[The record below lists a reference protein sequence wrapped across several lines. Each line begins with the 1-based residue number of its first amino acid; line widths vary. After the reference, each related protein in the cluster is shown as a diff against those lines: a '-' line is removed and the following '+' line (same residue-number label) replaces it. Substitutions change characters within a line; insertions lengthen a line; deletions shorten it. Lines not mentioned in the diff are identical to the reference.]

1 MHKEA
6 EWIDAKLALEKLE
19 VSLGRHAAKQTLAEH
34 LRDGELSAFASSMW
48 LSEAPT
54 LNEAWLDIS
63 KTGLKINQELK
74 PSIFRS
80 SKRWSLDP
88 SDWRWPYNKFSITTR
103 LRPTRRRRM
112 LKGVKFRKVDI
123 DRILNYTASSKG
135 GRPSKEE
142 AWTTFWHA
150 VIKLAQDG
158 YLRSD
163 EFPNQASLTKQILAD
178 ARGISEASARRKIAQ
193 IYRKFVAAGG

>member
-1 MHKEA
+1 MHEEA

-34 LRDGELSAFASSMW
+34 LRDGELSAFASSVW
-48 LSEAPT
+48 VSEAPT
-54 LNEAWLDIS
+54 LKEAWFDIC
-63 KTGLKINQELK
+63 KTDLKINQEIK
-74 PSIFRS
+74 PSLFQS
-80 SKRWSLDP
+80 SKRWPLDK

-112 LKGVKFRKVDI
+112 LKGVKFRVVDI
-123 DRILNYTASSKG
+123 DRILNYTATSKG
-135 GRPSKEE
+135 GRPPKEE

-163 EFPNQASLTKQILAD
+163 QFPNQASLTKRILED
-178 ARGISEASARRKIAQ
+178 SRGISEASAKRRIEQ